1 MGTKRL
7 AEESGQDDRPAA
19 SRVYGPV
26 LSRRLGRS
34 LGVDLVPYKA
44 CPYDCVYCQLGP
56 TTRLTKARATF
67 FPARDL
73 LREVLARI
81 QTTQPDYVTLA
92 GSGEPTLY
100 EGLGALVEGIKAATK
115 VPVALLTNGALFG
128 DPEVRREAA
137 LCDLV
142 IPSLD
147 AGEEDFF
154 QWVNR
159 PVKGLTLEKVTEGLV
174 LFRDSFRGPLWLE
187 VMVLQGLTEQR
198 RHLRA
203 IAERAK
209 TIRPD
214 KIQLNTPIRPSAN
227 DFVFPVGMQ
236 RLEEFCAFFDPKAE
250 VIAQPPKG
258 GTRAPLSPEA
268 ATPILQMLWR
278 RPCTLE
284 DICGGLGTSAPGA
297 LKVLESLVSEGKV
310 HGVLRSGRYFFDA
323 TREGR
328 EQGQP

>member
-1 MGTKRL
+1 MGTERMSEKSEQ
-7 AEESGQDDRPAA
+7 AVRPSA

-34 LGVDLVPYKA
+34 LGVDLVPYKV
-44 CPYDCVYCQLGP
+44 CPFNCVYCQLGP
-56 TTRLTKARATF
+56 TTRLTATRATF
-67 FPARDL
+67 FPVQDL
-73 LREVLARI
+73 VNEILAKAE
-81 QTTQPDYVTLA
+81 TSKPDTITLA

-100 EGLGALVEGIKAATK
+100 KALSALIGGIKAATK

-137 LCDLV
+137 LCDLL

-147 AGEEDFF
+147 AGEECFF

-159 PVKGLTLEKVTEGLV
+159 PLEGLTLEKLTEGLV
-174 LFRDSFRGPLWLE
+174 LFRDSYRGPIWLE

-209 TIRPD
+209 RIRPD
-214 KIQLNTPIRPSAN
+214 KIQLNTPIRPSSH
-227 DFVFPVGMQ
+227 DFVFPVSPD
-236 RLEEFCAFFDPKAE
+236 RLEEFCAFFDPIAE
-250 VIAQPPKG
+250 VIAQPPNS
-258 GTRAPLSPEA
+258 GTSAPFSPEA
-268 ATPILQMLWR
+268 AAPILEMLWR

-284 DICGGLGTSAPGA
+284 DICAGLGTGAPAA
-297 LKVLESLVSEGKV
+297 LKVLESLVNEGKV
-310 HGVLRSGRYFFDA
+310 YGVLRSGRYFFDA
-323 TREGR
+323 RRDGR

>member
-1 MGTKRL
+1 M
-7 AEESGQDDRPAA
+7 AEASGQDPRPVA

-26 LSRRLGRS
+26 SSRRLGRS

-56 TTRLTKARATF
+56 TTRLTATRATF
-67 FPARDL
+67 FPVRDL
-73 LREVLARI
+73 VHEILAKAE
-81 QTTQPDYVTLA
+81 TFKPDTITLA

-100 EGLGALVEGIKAATK
+100 RALGALIGGIKAATK

-147 AGEEDFF
+147 AGEESFF

-159 PVKGLTLEKVTEGLV
+159 PVEGLTLEKITEGLV
-174 LFRDSFRGPLWLE
+174 LFRDAYRGPIWLE
-187 VMVLQGLTEQR
+187 VMVLQGLTEQH

-209 TIRPD
+209 PMRPD
-214 KIQLNTPIRPSAN
+214 KIQLNTPIRPSAS
-227 DFVFPVGMQ
+227 DFVFPVGLA
-236 RLEEFCAFFDPKAE
+236 RLEEFCSFFDPKAE
-250 VIAQPPKG
+250 VIAQTSKG
-258 GTRAPLSPEA
+258 GTCAPVCPEA
-268 ATPILQMLWR
+268 AAPILEMLWR

-284 DICGGLGTSAPGA
+284 DICAGLGTSAPGA
-297 LKVLESLVSEGKV
+297 LKVLE
-310 HGVLRSGRYFFDA
+310 
-323 TREGR
+323 
-328 EQGQP
+328 

>member
-1 MGTKRL
+1 MGTDRM
-7 AEESGQDDRPAA
+7 AAESGQDARPVA

-26 LSRRLGRS
+26 VSRRLGRS

-56 TTRLTKARATF
+56 TTRLTKVRAAF

-73 LREVLARI
+73 LREVLTRT
-81 QTTQPDYVTLA
+81 QTTQPDYITLA

-147 AGEEDFF
+147 AGEEGLF

-159 PVKGLTLEKVTEGLV
+159 PLEGLTLEKLTEGLV
-174 LFRDSFRGPLWLE
+174 LFRDSYRGPIWLE
-187 VMVLQGLTEQR
+187 VMVIQGLTEQR
-198 RHLRA
+198 RHLCA
-203 IAERAK
+203 IAERAEA
-209 TIRPD
+209 IRPD

-227 DFVFPVGMQ
+227 DFVFPVGMEQ
-236 RLEEFCAFFDPKAE
+236 LEEFCALFDPKAE

-268 ATPILQMLWR
+268 AAPILEMLWR

-284 DICGGLGTSAPGA
+284 DICAGLGTSAPGA
-297 LKVLESLVSEGKV
+297 LKVLESLVNEGKV

-323 TREGR
+323 TRAGR
-328 EQGQP
+328 EQG